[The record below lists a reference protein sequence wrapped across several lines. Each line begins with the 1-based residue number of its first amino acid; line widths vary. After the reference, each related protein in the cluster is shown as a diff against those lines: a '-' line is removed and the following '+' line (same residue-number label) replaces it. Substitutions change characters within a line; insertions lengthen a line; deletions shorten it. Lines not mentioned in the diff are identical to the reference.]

1 MVKVI
6 ISIVALCLIMVFG
19 FILNNYIWMPESMQK
34 DTYKIRLENI
44 KQTDI
49 LNKLKGLNN
58 EK

>member
-6 ISIVALCLIMVFG
+6 ISVVVLCLIVVFG

-34 DTYKIRLENI
+34 DTNRIKLENI